1 MQELKFSPTAKK
13 FLKDAQSGWKLR
25 LYFLKNLPTAWWW
38 GLRLKHADEH
48 SCSVTIPYNWRTKNP
63 FRSIYFAA
71 LAGAGEFSTG
81 APASAAREGRG
92 SISMLVVDQKME
104 FVKKANT
111 VTTFTCDDVQKV
123 LEVVEKASKTGEPQK
138 CKMTSIGK
146 NTSGET
152 VAIFEIVWS
161 FKKRK

>member
-71 LAGAGEFSTG
+71 LSMAAEMSTG
-81 APASAAREGRG
+81 VLGQLACDSVEE
-92 SISMLVVDQKME
+92 SIAMLVVKCEGE
-104 FVKKANT
+104 FYKKA
-111 VTTFTCDDVQKV
+111 VSRTTFTCHQGQEFFAAVQETV
-123 LEVVEKASKTGEPQK
+123 KTGKPVTVTA
-138 CKMTSIGK
+138 TSLGTMA
-146 NTSGET
+146 NGTLTSKFSFT
-152 VAIFEIVWS
+152 WS
-161 FKKRK
+161 FKRR